1 MKDRGGN
8 KKLISGLKKP
18 RLEDQELDQS
28 ISHVDNL
35 DNFGLI
41 WPT

>member
-1 MKDRGGN
+1 MKDKGGN
-8 KKLISGLKKP
+8 IKLISELKKLM
-18 RLEDQELDQS
+18 LEDQELDQS
-28 ISHVDNL
+28 IGHIDNL